1 MEKTVF
7 NPDAA
12 TGSTTAMTNNLNFFK
27 TPAER
32 INTGTFNIMFPEIF
46 QQIEAKDLY
55 KYADELE
62 QSVKAPA
69 SLEEGIQMMYE
80 ADKFIRE
87 YRILISQTRL
97 TDEAKAREMFHKH
110 SAVCFMTE
118 VYEVKVKEMIFAA
131 LARGEEVYIPVFRFD
146 GQISNLG
153 NVRKMSDKSPV
164 EKYLVDGV
172 EIVAL
177 DLVYGKDEGD
187 VDAFEVKGL
196 FDSILYP
203 IAKGWYVEGEEDY
216 VYDNMFNN

>member
-1 MEKTVF
+1 MSRNSV

-55 KYADELE
+55 KHSDELE

-69 SLEEGIQMMYE
+69 TLEEGIQKMYE
-80 ADKFIRE
+80 ADRFIRE
-87 YRILISQTRL
+87 YRDLIMQTKL
-97 TDEAKAREMFHKH
+97 MNEAKAEEMFHKV
-110 SAVCFMTE
+110 SAISFMTE
-118 VYEVKVKEMIFAA
+118 VYEVDVKEMIFAA

-164 EKYLVDGV
+164 EKYLINGV
-172 EIVAL
+172 EVFSL
-177 DLVYGKDEGD
+177 DLVYGKDEGE

-196 FDSILYP
+196 FDSILYN
-203 IAKGWYVEGEEDY
+203 IANGWYVEGEEDY
-216 VYDNMFNN
+216 EYFKN

>member
-55 KYADELE
+55 KHSDELE
-62 QSVKAPA
+62 QSVMAPA
-69 SLEEGIQMMYE
+69 TLEEGIQKMYE
-80 ADKFIRE
+80 ADRFIRE
-87 YRILISQTRL
+87 YSSLICQTRL
-97 TDEAKAREMFHKH
+97 TDEAKAEEMFHKV
-110 SAVCFMTE
+110 SAIRFMTE
-118 VYEVKVKEMIFAA
+118 VYEVEVKELIFAA

-164 EKYLVDGV
+164 EKYLIDGV
-172 EIVAL
+172 EVFSL
-177 DLVYGKDEGD
+177 DLVYGKDKGD

-203 IAKGWYVEGEEDY
+203 IAKGWAVEGEEDY
-216 VYDNMFNN
+216 EYFKN

>member
-1 MEKTVF
+1 MSRNSV

-12 TGSTTAMTNNLNFFK
+12 TGSTTAMTNNLNYFK

-55 KYADELE
+55 KHSDELE

-69 SLEEGIQMMYE
+69 TLEEGIQKMYE
-80 ADKFIRE
+80 ADRFIRE
-87 YRILISQTRL
+87 YRDLIIQTKL
-97 TDEAKAREMFHKH
+97 MNEAKAEEMFHKV
-110 SAVCFMTE
+110 SAISFMTE
-118 VYEVKVKEMIFAA
+118 VYEVDVKEMIFAA

-164 EKYLVDGV
+164 EKYLIDGV
-172 EIVAL
+172 EVFSL
-177 DLVYGKDEGD
+177 DLVYGKDEGE

-196 FDSILYP
+196 FDSILYS
-203 IAKGWYVEGEEDY
+203 IANGWYVEGEEDY
-216 VYDNMFNN
+216 EYFKN

>member
-55 KYADELE
+55 KHSDELE
-62 QSVKAPA
+62 QSVMAPA
-69 SLEEGIQMMYE
+69 TLEEGIQKMYE
-80 ADKFIRE
+80 ADRFIRE
-87 YRILISQTRL
+87 YSSLICQTRL
-97 TDEAKAREMFHKH
+97 TDEAKAEEMFHKV
-110 SAVCFMTE
+110 SAISFMTE
-118 VYEVKVKEMIFAA
+118 VYEVEVKELIFAA

-172 EIVAL
+172 EVFNL
-177 DLVYGKDEGD
+177 DLVYGKDEGE

-203 IAKGWYVEGEEDY
+203 IAKGWAVEGEEDY
-216 VYDNMFNN
+216 EYFKN

>member
-1 MEKTVF
+1 MKQTFKT
-7 NPDAA
+7 PDAA
-12 TGSTTAMTNNLNFFK
+12 TGSTTALTNNSNFFK

-32 INTGTFNIMFPEIF
+32 INNGTFNTMFPEIF
-46 QQIEAKDLY
+46 QKVEAKDLY

-69 SLEEGIQMMYE
+69 SLEEGIQKMYE
-80 ADKFIRE
+80 ADRFIRE
-87 YRILISQTRL
+87 YRNLICQTEL
-97 TDEAKAREMFHKH
+97 TDEVKMEMFHKL
-110 SAVCFMTE
+110 SAIAFMTE
-118 VYEVKVKEMIFAA
+118 AYEVKVKEMIFAA

-172 EIVAL
+172 EVFSL

>member
-1 MEKTVF
+1 MSETKHTARGISEEK
-7 NPDAA
+7 
-12 TGSTTAMTNNLNFFK
+12 
-27 TPAER
+27 
-32 INTGTFNIMFPEIF
+32 FPQIF

-62 QSVKAPA
+62 QLVKAPA
-69 SLEEGIQMMYE
+69 SLEEGIQKMYE
-80 ADKFIRE
+80 ADRFIKE
-87 YRILISQTRL
+87 YPNLISQTKL

-118 VYEVKVKEMIFAA
+118 VYEVGVKEMIFAA

-164 EKYLVDGV
+164 EKFLIDGV
-172 EIVAL
+172 EAVVF
-177 DLVYGKDEGD
+177 DLVYGKDEGE

-196 FDSILYP
+196 FDSILYD
-203 IAKGWYVEGEEDY
+203 IAKGWAVEGEEDY
-216 VYDNMFNN
+216 VYMFNN